1 MTQFEE
7 DILKLL
13 NNLSSALSNMSA
25 LEKDYVKQTY
35 LSAIT
40 YEIEAFIERN
50 NQ

>member
-1 MTQFEE
+1 MTPFEK
-7 DILKLL
+7 DIINLL
-13 NNLSSALSNMSA
+13 NYITSALSNMSS